1 MDHGVG
7 AALLFAAVGLMGA
20 SVAAAQTA
28 PVAAKKV
35 VRTQDDLPRF
45 TYPLTGT
52 ASELLLADE
61 ATFNAW
67 AAKVGADIDR
77 VLAEYDIQDRATLR
91 SLLGTQSQIALLA
104 GRDDAALAALDKVR
118 ANEDKPDAKLMSGVR
133 VRAMLAAARQAGAT
147 SGPAYEQAF
156 AKLYAE
162 ALTPLPWAVVGNRVK
177 EQKASAQ
184 IVTRDLAIGQAQA
197 QLDPAAAK
205 AHALSNELAWA
216 LIGLR
221 ATVARAVPLNPAA
234 AQVLTK
240 VVAANDVKKPDIW
253 ADRDVTFTEADK
265 LTPVTVAIWDSGT
278 DLSLFP
284 GRVYTDPKPKA
295 PAFAHGVA
303 FDLKSRPTTGELFPL
318 SPEQQATYPSVQG
331 DLKGL
336 SDLQLSI
343 DTPEAA
349 AVRQKFTSLK
359 PDQVPAFLETLGLF
373 GNYVHGTHVAGIAA
387 RGNPAIRL
395 AVSRLTFDWKN
406 VPEAPSEELSRAGA
420 ASYQASVD
428 WFRAHGVRVV
438 NMSWGGTPAA
448 YEDALEKNGMG
459 KDAEERK
466 AIARHLFGIEKAGL
480 EAAIRSAPDILF
492 VAAAGNADSDSGFDE
507 TIPGGLDLP
516 NLLVVG
522 AVDQAG
528 DEASFTSY
536 GNTVRAHANG
546 YQVESYFPGGA
557 SVRESGTSMASPNTV
572 NLAAKLLALD
582 PKLTPAQ
589 LSDLIVRGG
598 SRSDDGRRN
607 LIDPK
612 KSVALLKGQTA
623 AR

>member
-1 MDHGVG
+1 MKDMSVSV
-7 AALLFAAVGLMGA
+7 ALLLAAVAAMGITTA
-20 SVAAAQTA
+20 SAQA

-45 TYPLTGT
+45 TYPVAGT
-52 ASELLLADE
+52 ASELLLSDD

-67 AAKVGADIDR
+67 AAKVGADIER
-77 VLAEYDIQDRATLR
+77 LLAEYDIQDRATLR
-91 SLLGTQSQIALLA
+91 ALLGTQSQISLLA

-133 VRAMLAAARQAGAT
+133 VRAMLAAAKQAGAT
-147 SGPAYEQAF
+147 SGAAYEQAF

-162 ALTPLPWAVVGNRVK
+162 ALAPLPWAVVGNRVK
-177 EQKASAQ
+177 EQKANAQ

-221 ATVARAVPLNPAA
+221 ATMIRAVPLNPAA

-253 ADRDVTFTEADK
+253 ADREVTFTDADT

-284 GRVYTDPKPKA
+284 GRVYVDPSPKA

-303 FDLKSRPTTGELFPL
+303 FDLKSQPTGGELMPL
-318 SPEQQATYPSVQG
+318 SAEQQATYPSVQG

-343 DTPEAA
+343 DSPEAA
-349 AVRQKFTSLK
+349 AIRQKITSLK
-359 PDQVPAFLETLGLF
+359 PDQVPVFLETLGLF

-406 VPEAPSEELSRAGA
+406 VPDAPSEEVTRASA

-428 WFRAHGVRVV
+428 WFKAHGVRVV

-448 YEDALEKNGMG
+448 YEDALEKNGLG

-466 AIARHLFGIEKAGL
+466 AIARRLFGIEKAGL

-492 VAAAGNADSDSGFDE
+492 VAAAGNADSDSGFEE

-536 GNTVRAHANG
+536 GSTVRAHANG

-557 SVRESGTSMASPNTV
+557 TVRESGTSMASPNTV

-598 SRSDDGRRN
+598 SKSDDGRRN

-612 KSVALLKGQTA
+612 TSVALLKGQTA